1 MILPKISVVITT
13 YNRAELLPRAIESV
27 LAQTYGNYDVHIVD
41 DGSSDTTRHVAE
53 SMIAGRENAHYWKHK
68 CRKGLSTARN
78 TGIAHSNARYIA
90 FLDDDDEWK
99 PESLD
104 GRVEALSE
112 LDEGERDRL
121 GVVYC
126 GCEIH
131 IVDENRICF
140 NMPKIEGD
148 IRDNLLKHN
157 LSTIPSSCLFPRAA
171 LEHVG
176 GFDENLC
183 SSIDHD
189 IWMKLAINEYHA
201 RAVMEPLVITYHT
214 KNRTTMVNDITP
226 RIRGVEQYLNKW
238 SPTFERWF
246 GKKKSRD
253 YVRKYRIRVLGGLAG
268 TKLGQCRFRQAYQL
282 VRHVIRNNR
291 SISTNQM
298 ALTKTIALSALRE
311 CMPVRLM
318 HIFRN
323 IKRSIRRKTC

>member
-1 MILPKISVVITT
+1 MILPNISVIITT
-13 YNRAELLPRAIESV
+13 YNRAEILPRAIESV

-41 DGSSDTTRHVAE
+41 DCSSDETPKVVESLLAGNDNKYYWRHKK
-53 SMIAGRENAHYWKHK
+53 R
-68 CRKGLSTARN
+68 RGLAAARN
-78 TGIAHSNARYIA
+78 TGIARSSGEHIA

-99 PESLD
+99 PESLS
-104 GRVEALSE
+104 RRIEAISKLS
-112 LDEGERDRL
+112 DGERDKL

-131 IVDENRICF
+131 IVDESCICF
-140 NMPKIEGD
+140 NMPRIKGN
-148 IRDNLLKHN
+148 IRENLLRRN

-171 LEHVG
+171 LDRVG

-201 RAVMEPLVITYHT
+201 LALMEPLVITYYI
-214 KNRTTMVNDITP
+214 KNHTTMVSDVTP

-246 GKKKSRD
+246 GRKKGQG
-253 YVRKYRIRVLGGLAG
+253 YVRKYRVRVLGDLAG
-268 TKLGQCRFRQAYQL
+268 TKLGQGSFRQAHHL
-282 VRHVIRNNR
+282 VRHIIRKNR
-291 SISTNQM
+291 SISLSQM

-311 CMPVRLM
+311 CMPVRLKY
-318 HIFRN
+318 IL
-323 IKRSIRRKTC
+323 RSIRGSIRKNAC